1 MVEEKDRALA
11 HALLRVTLGMNLMVH
26 GLVRVPNL
34 SGFAAGMA
42 RDFTPTLLPT
52 GLVHAFALLLPFA
65 EAALGALVAVG
76 LFQRAALALGA
87 LVIAALVF
95 GTALLQRWDVLTQQ
109 MVYALVYAALLA
121 TRSWD
126 RWSLDAIRRSRAAC

>member
-1 MVEEKDRALA
+1 MVEEDDRALA
-11 HALLRVTLGMNLMVH
+11 RSLLRVTLGINLIVH
-26 GLVRVPNL
+26 GLVRVPKL

-42 RDFTPTLLPT
+42 RDFEPTIVPT

-65 EAALGALVAVG
+65 EAALGGLIAIG

-87 LVIAALVF
+87 LLIAALVF
-95 GTALLQRWDVLTQQ
+95 GTALLQHWDILTQQ
-109 MVYALVYAALLA
+109 MVYALIYAALLA

-126 RWSLDAIRRSRAAC
+126 RWSLDSIRGSRVG

>member
-1 MVEEKDRALA
+1 MVEDKDRALA
-11 HALLRVTLGMNLMVH
+11 HALLRVTLGINLIVH

-42 RDFTPTLLPT
+42 REFAPTLLPG
-52 GLVHAFALLLPFA
+52 GLVHTFALLLPFA

-76 LFQRAALALGA
+76 LFQQTALALGA
-87 LVIAALVF
+87 LLIAALVF
-95 GTALLQRWDVLTQQ
+95 GTALLQHWDVLTQQ
-109 MVYALVYAALLA
+109 MVYALIYAALLA

-126 RWSLDAIRRSRAAC
+126 RWSLDSIRRR